1 MTARSAKPER
11 RSEAPELESSTA
23 GYSGTPLAKKLGIK
37 PGSSLALLGAPEGFD
52 EVLEETMP
60 DGVAVRTRASGRAD
74 IVMSFHTKRAD
85 LAKRLPRLAEV
96 MDVDGAIWVAWP
108 KKASGVA
115 TDITEDT
122 VREVALPSGLVDVK
136 VCAVDDTWSGL
147 RLCWRK
153 ELRSEKRAAA
163 GRSG

>member
-1 MTARSAKPER
+1 MTPRSAKPER
-11 RSEAPELESSTA
+11 RSEAPELESST
-23 GYSGTPLAKKLGIK
+23 GYSGTPLARKLGIK
-37 PGSSLALLGAPEGFD
+37 EGSSLVLLGAPEGFD
-52 EVLEETMP
+52 DLLDETLP
-60 DGVAVRTRASGRAD
+60 EGVAVRTRAAGTAD

-85 LAKRLPRLAEV
+85 LARRLPSLSKV

-108 KKASGVA
+108 KKASGMP

-122 VREVALPSGLVDVK
+122 VREVALPTGLVDVK

-153 ELRSEKRAAA
+153 ELRAAKRVA
-163 GRSG
+163 GTG